1 VRTVLVT
8 GGCGFIGHHLVK
20 ELIAGKYKVII
31 LDNLSN
37 SNDRFMNDLQSYKCN
52 NGNVFL
58 HKKDILNKE
67 AVSEIFKLEDIDL
80 CIHLAGK
87 TSVQESI
94 RQPHETIN
102 VNVGGTLNILQAC
115 SENSIDNFVFASS
128 AAVYGH
134 PRGLPVSEDHITQPL
149 STYGAS
155 KVAGEALVS
164 SFSSRLKNCQI
175 LRFFNVYGEGQTS
188 TYAGVITRFI
198 ERLST
203 RLPPMINGK
212 GDQTRDFIHVSDIVR
227 AIILASKIK
236 QNASGWVD
244 KPNVLNIGTGKPT
257 SILDLARI
265 MIGIFGLE
273 REIEPTY
280 LPSVPGDIEHSYA
293 DIKKSKELLRFSAKE
308 DLRSGL
314 MNQQRL

>member
-31 LDNLSN
+31 LDNLST
-37 SNDRFMNDLQSYKCN
+37 SNDRFMNDLQSYKCS

-58 HKKDILNKE
+58 HKQDIRNKE
-67 AVSEIFKLEDIDL
+67 AVSEIFRLEGIDV

-102 VNVGGTLNILQAC
+102 VNVSGTLNILQAC
-115 SENSIDNFVFASS
+115 SENNIDNFVFASS

-134 PRGLPVSEDHITQPL
+134 PRGLPVSEDHIVQPL

-155 KVAGEALVS
+155 KVAGEALIS

-188 TYAGVITRFI
+188 TYAGVITKFI

-203 RLPPMINGK
+203 RSPPIINGK
-212 GDQTRDFIHVSDIVR
+212 GHQTRDFIHVSDIVR
-227 AIILASKIK
+227 AIILASEIK
-236 QNASGWVD
+236 QNARKRVHS
-244 KPNVLNIGTGKPT
+244 PNILNIGTGSPT
-257 SILDLARI
+257 SILDLARTLI
-265 MIGIFGLE
+265 SIFDLE
-273 REIEPTY
+273 RAIEPIFSPPVT
-280 LPSVPGDIEHSYA
+280 GDIIHSYA
-293 DIKKSKELLRFSAKE
+293 NIKKAKQLLGFSAKK

-314 MNQQRL
+314 MNHQGW